1 MKFWYFLAVVLCCG
15 WTLGMTAHGAVMQDV
30 AEQRYWAGIITVRPV
45 DTPDRVYLVP
55 EVVGVEAG
63 AGTGLDYRAQAHAPL
78 TIRRV
83 MEDSPASRA
92 ELLPGDILLEY
103 SGVPLRVHADL
114 VAVIQA
120 NQGASAVLRLSRG
133 GEVRELELRPIPRP
147 ADYVERVLRDRAAE
161 QAESDVM
168 PAETDS
174 AVVVLPSK
182 LADLLALAAKGA
194 ATGEEDTSPS
204 GNGASGEPEAVEL
217 PSSGRRLEESA
228 EEKAAEAV
236 NFDRSTRLLLEKL
249 DEFSREW
256 TELLE
261 RQRETV
267 RQLSGQF

>member
-1 MKFWYFLAVVLCCG
+1 
-15 WTLGMTAHGAVMQDV
+15 MTAHGAVMQDV

-55 EVVGVEAG
+55 QVVGG
-63 AGTGLDYRAQAHAPL
+63 DAGTGVDYRAQDHVPL
-78 TIRRV
+78 TVRRV

-92 ELLPGDILLEY
+92 ELLPGDILLAY

-114 VAVIQA
+114 VAALQA

-147 ADYVERVLRDRAAE
+147 ADYVQRVLRDRAAE
-161 QAESDVM
+161 QAELGVM
-168 PAETDS
+168 PAESDS
-174 AVVVLPSK
+174 TVVVLPSK

-194 ATGEEDTSPS
+194 ATNEEEATPIGDAAGGET
-204 GNGASGEPEAVEL
+204 EALEL
-217 PSSGRRLEESA
+217 PSLGSRVEEGA
-228 EEKAAEAV
+228 EAKAAEAV

>member
-1 MKFWYFLAVVLCCG
+1 MKFCCFLAGLLCYGLTC
-15 WTLGMTAHGAVMQDV
+15 GMTARGAAMQDV
-30 AEQRYWAGIITVRPV
+30 AEQQYWAGIITVRPV

-55 EVVGVEAG
+55 EVIGGDGG
-63 AGTGLDYRAQAHAPL
+63 AGVDYRAQDHVPL
-78 TIRRV
+78 TVRRV
-83 MEDSPASRA
+83 MEDSPAGRVD
-92 ELLPGDILLEY
+92 LLPGDILLEY

-114 VAVIQA
+114 VATIQA

-161 QAESDVM
+161 QADSGVM
-168 PAETDS
+168 PAESDS

-194 ATGEEDTSPS
+194 ATGEEASPID
-204 GNGASGEPEAVEL
+204 GGAGGEREALEL
-217 PSSGRRLEESA
+217 QSSGSRVEESA
-228 EEKAAEAV
+228 EANAAEAV

-261 RQRETV
+261 RQREIV
-267 RQLSGQF
+267 RQLSGQFAG